1 MVLLKTICNFFTLIH
16 FSNCLSLIPGA
27 VSCTEN
33 HVAIKGI
40 HHNQPVTELHE
51 NSGDPKDET
60 QVSFKKLLS
69 SFAATTTAHGVG
81 RIAAASN
88 LPKRILWC
96 IVSVGLYTTMFWMCT
111 ELVLL
116 YVDKPVVSRME
127 TSFEEVSK
135 R

>member
-1 MVLLKTICNFFTLIH
+1 M
-16 FSNCLSLIPGA
+16 IPRA

-40 HHNQPVTELHE
+40 HYNQPTDKLHE
-51 NSGDPKDET
+51 NPEDPEEKR

-69 SFAATTTAHGVG
+69 SFAANTTAHGVG

-88 LPKRILWC
+88 LPKRVLWC
-96 IVSVGLYTTMFWMCT
+96 VVSVGLYTAMFWMCT

-127 TSFEEVSK
+127 TSFEEV
-135 R
+135 RERLD